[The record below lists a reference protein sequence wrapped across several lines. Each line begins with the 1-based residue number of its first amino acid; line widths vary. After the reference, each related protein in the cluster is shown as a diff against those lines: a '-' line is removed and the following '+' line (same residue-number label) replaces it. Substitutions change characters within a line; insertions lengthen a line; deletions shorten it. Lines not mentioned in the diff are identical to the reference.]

1 VTTTRMA
8 DADAAWLGMDAPDN
22 LMMVTAVLRFDD
34 KLDRARLAD
43 VVRERMVEPY
53 PTFRRRALPS
63 TSPFEQP
70 VWVDDP
76 DFDLDRHLVAAR
88 LPAGRDDEAALA
100 DLVGDLLGTPL
111 DMSRPPWQLQLVE
124 GPGEGST
131 VVARLHH
138 CIADGMALAAVLL
151 NLTDDLPA
159 PTADTSPPAAGG
171 TRGARRP
178 GLVRRVDDA
187 TKDVAGVTGHQDG
200 HQTDRGMRPVR
211 RAWTALRFGVDVV
224 GTGLRI
230 VFAARDPRTRLSGRL
245 GTRKRA
251 AWTRELDLGDV
262 KALARGLGVTVNDVL
277 LSVTAGALRRHLVQH
292 GGRAHDLRVFVPV
305 NLRPAGRPVPTSL
318 GNRFGLV
325 FVRLP
330 ISVADPVERARAV
343 HDRMSHVKGTAQ
355 AAATFAI
362 LSIVGALPSWGHR
375 LAVRVLGAKSSAIV
389 TNVPGPRD
397 VVLLAGSPLT
407 RVVFWVP
414 QAGAVGLGISIF
426 SYAGRITVGVAADCN
441 VVADPGEI
449 TTAVEAELDE
459 LVARLG

>member
-1 VTTTRMA
+1 
-8 DADAAWLGMDAPDN
+8 
-22 LMMVTAVLRFDD
+22 
-34 KLDRARLAD
+34 
-43 VVRERMVEPY
+43 
-53 PTFRRRALPS
+53 
-63 TSPFEQP
+63 
-70 VWVDDP
+70 
-76 DFDLDRHLVAAR
+76 
-88 LPAGRDDEAALA
+88 
-100 DLVGDLLGTPL
+100 
-111 DMSRPPWQLQLVE
+111 
-124 GPGEGST
+124 
-131 VVARLHH
+131 
-138 CIADGMALAAVLL
+138 
-151 NLTDDLPA
+151 
-159 PTADTSPPAAGG
+159 
-171 TRGARRP
+171 
-178 GLVRRVDDA
+178 
-187 TKDVAGVTGHQDG
+187 
-200 HQTDRGMRPVR
+200 MRPVR
-211 RAWTALRFGVDVV
+211 RAWTALRFGVEVV

-262 KALARGLGVTVNDVL
+262 KAIARRLGVTVNDVL
-277 LSVTAGALRRHLVQH
+277 LSVTAGALRRHLMQH

-305 NLRPAGRPVPTSL
+305 NLRPAGQPVPTSL

-343 HDRMSHVKGTAQ
+343 HDRMSQVKGTPQ

-426 SYAGRITVGVAADCN
+426 SYAGRVTVGVAADCN
-441 VVADPGEI
+441 VVADPREI

-459 LVARLG
+459 LVGRLG